1 MSDPG
6 GPAPARGISVGM
18 GISFP
23 AGWMRAAGVATRA
36 IEREVLGFALPPPAD
51 ERTATGWTPDRP
63 GAWCLRC
70 GSGRPVESRSS
81 RGCPD
86 CRGRRLPYEAI
97 VRLGAYREP
106 LDGWLLRI
114 KRRRWHAMGE
124 MLGDELAG
132 QCREVWGPAPFEA
145 VVPIP
150 MPWLRRIW
158 RGIDHSAL
166 LASRVARAFRVP
178 VVRALVHQGG
188 RTQVGRS
195 RTERLRRRSP
205 FRIDERLVPECE
217 RFGRLVLVDDVRSTG
232 STVRQAAGLLQT
244 RFPGTEI
251 KVAVAAIAELD
262 VRDRPLAPAKPLD
275 FRPKTE

>member
-1 MSDPG
+1 M
-6 GPAPARGISVGM
+6 AV
-18 GISFP
+18 
-23 AGWMRAAGVATRA
+23 RAV
-36 IEREVLGFALPPPAD
+36 EREVLGFALPPPAD
-51 ERTATGWTPDRP
+51 ELIVTGWSPDRP

-70 GSGRPVESRSS
+70 GSGRPAASRSS

-86 CRGRRLPYEAI
+86 CRGKRLAYESI

-114 KRRRWHAMGE
+114 KRRRWHAMAE
-124 MLGDELAG
+124 TLGDALAR
-132 QCREVWGPAPFEA
+132 QCREVWGPDPFDA

-150 MPWLRRIW
+150 MPFLRRMW

-166 LASRVARAFRVP
+166 LASRVARAFRMP

-205 FRIDERLVPECE
+205 FRLEESLVRRCERLE
-217 RFGRLVLVDDVRSTG
+217 RLVLVDDVRSTG
-232 STVRQAAGLLQT
+232 STVRQAASLL
-244 RFPGTEI
+244 RERLPNVEI
-251 KVAVAAIAELD
+251 RVAVAAIAELD
-262 VRDRPLAPAKPLD
+262 GLDSAPSPPQPLD
-275 FRPKTE
+275 FRPEAG